1 MARKINNNDNNNAT
15 LAWANPLKL
24 KSPAERR
31 AQGRAQRTACPFGQL
46 ALVPKHGPKAGAKDG
61 PKGARDPIG
70 WLDGSNQGRVPEL
83 APLRRA
89 RMVESPFSFYRGAAG
104 LMAHD
109 LAALPH
115 SGVLTHLC
123 GDAHLANFGFF
134 ASPERALLF
143 DINDFDESLHGPF
156 DWDLRRL
163 AASFVILAR
172 EIGLRERDGR
182 DAVLNLAEAYR
193 DRMRGFATMDTL
205 DAWYYRLTSNTLLK
219 LGGKDRA
226 ELAVI
231 RKARRG
237 TVRVFAEEATRRV
250 DGKLMIRPGSRFAYE
265 DARASQREI
274 AAFRRGLVPF
284 IAQYRASLPV
294 ERRALF
300 DRYELN
306 DVAVMTPGVGSVG
319 RRCFLLLLVAD
330 GVHPLFLQC
339 KEAGASVLQAKGGTK
354 GEARPGERVVHGQ
367 RLMQAASDIFLGWGS
382 VEAVGDFY
390 VRQLR
395 DMKASYDYL
404 DFSAKDLEEY
414 AEACGYGLARA
425 HAKGGDAST
434 IRGYLG
440 TSAKFNQSLASFAAS
455 YADVNEADWN
465 ALRRSKAPGR
475 AAAKGGRG

>member
-1 MARKINNNDNNNAT
+1 MARKNNHP
-15 LAWANPLKL
+15 LASANPLK
-24 KSPAERR
+24 SASTAERR
-31 AQGRAQRTACPFGQL
+31 AQGRAQRTACPFAQL
-46 ALVPKHGPKAGAKDG
+46 ALAPKTGPKTG
-61 PKGARDPIG
+61 PKGTRDPVT
-70 WLDGSNQGRVPEL
+70 WLDTSNQGRVPEL
-83 APLRRA
+83 APVRRT

-104 LMAHD
+104 LMAND

-163 AASFVILAR
+163 ATSFVILAR
-172 EIGLRERDGR
+172 DIGLRERDGR

-219 LGGKDRA
+219 LGGKDPA

-231 RKARRG
+231 RKARRV
-237 TVRVFAEEATRRV
+237 TVRVFAEEATHKV
-250 DGKLMIRPGSRFAYE
+250 DGKLMIRPGSSFAYD
-265 DARASQREI
+265 DARASEREL
-274 AAFRRGLVPF
+274 AALRRGLGPF
-284 IAQYRASLPV
+284 MAQYRASLPV

-319 RRCFLLLLVAD
+319 RRCFVLLFVAD
-330 GVHPLFLQC
+330 GTHPLFLQC
-339 KEAGASVLQAKGGTK
+339 KQAGASVLQAAQGTK
-354 GEARPGERVVHGQ
+354 GEGRPGERVVHGQ

-382 VEAVGDFY
+382 VEGVGDFY

-395 DMKASYDYL
+395 DMKASYAYL

-440 TSAKFNQSLASFAAS
+440 TSRKFNESLATFAAG
-455 YADVNEADWN
+455 YADLNEADWN
-465 ALRRSKAPGR
+465 ALRRSKPPGG
-475 AAAKGGRG
+475 AATKGSRRLTD

>member
-1 MARKINNNDNNNAT
+1 MARKNTATTVRADPSKLANA
-15 LAWANPLKL
+15 
-24 KSPAERR
+24 AERR
-31 AQGRAQRTACPFGQL
+31 AQGRAQRAACPFGHL
-46 ALVPKHGPKAGAKDG
+46 AQAPKAG
-61 PKGARDPIG
+61 PKGARDPVG
-70 WLDGSNQGRVPEL
+70 WLATSNQGRVPEL
-83 APLRRA
+83 VPLRRA
-89 RMVESPFSFYRGAAG
+89 RMVDSPFSFYRGAAG
-104 LMAHD
+104 LMAND

-143 DINDFDESLHGPF
+143 DINDFDESLSGPF

-172 EIGLRERDGR
+172 EIGLRERDGH

-219 LGGKDRA
+219 LGGTDPG

-237 TVRVFAEEATRRV
+237 TVRVFAEKATRRV
-250 DGKLMIRPGSRFAYE
+250 DDKLLIRPGPGFAYD

-274 AAFRRGLVPF
+274 EAFRRGLEPF

-306 DVAVMTPGVGSVG
+306 DIAVMTPGVGSVG
-319 RRCFLLLLVAD
+319 RRCFLLLFVAD

-339 KEAGASVLQAKGGTK
+339 KEAGASVLQAALGTK
-354 GEARPGERVVHGQ
+354 GAARPGERVVHGQ
-367 RLMQAASDIFLGWGS
+367 RLMQAASDIFLGWGG
-382 VEAVGDFY
+382 VKGVGEFY

-395 DMKASYDYL
+395 DMKASYNYL

-440 TSAKFNQSLASFAAS
+440 TSRKFNESLAEFATR
-455 YADVNEADWN
+455 YADVNEADWE
-465 ALRRSKAPGR
+465 ALRKAKVPGR
-475 AAAKGGRG
+475 AAAKGGKR

>member
-1 MARKINNNDNNNAT
+1 MARKTNAT
-15 LAWANPLKL
+15 TSATPLK
-24 KSPAERR
+24 PPNAAERR
-31 AQGRAQRTACPFGQL
+31 AQGRAQRTACPFGHL
-46 ALVPKHGPKAGAKDG
+46 AQAPKARQKG
-61 PKGARDPIG
+61 PHGTRDPIA
-70 WLDGSNQGRVPEL
+70 WLGTSNQGRVPEL
-83 APLRRA
+83 LPLRRA
-89 RMVESPFSFYRGAAG
+89 RMVDSPFSFYRGAAG

-143 DINDFDESLHGPF
+143 DINDFDESLNGPF

-172 EIGLRERDGR
+172 EIGLRERDGH

-219 LGGKDRA
+219 LGGKDPG

-250 DGKLMIRPGSRFAYE
+250 DDKLVIRPGPSFAYE

-274 AAFRRGLVPF
+274 KAFQRGLVPF

-306 DVAVMTPGVGSVG
+306 DIAVMTPGVGSVG
-319 RRCFLLLLVAD
+319 RRCFLLLFVAD
-330 GVHPLFLQC
+330 GIHPLFLQC
-339 KEAGASVLQAKGGTK
+339 KEAGASVLQAALGTK
-354 GEARPGERVVHGQ
+354 RAARPGERVVHGQ
-367 RLMQAASDIFLGWGS
+367 RLMQAASDIFLGWGG

-395 DMKASYDYL
+395 DMKASYNYL

-440 TSAKFNQSLASFAAS
+440 TSRKFNESLASFAAR

-465 ALRRSKAPGR
+465 TLRRAKASSR
-475 AAAKGGRG
+475 VAAKAGRR

>member
-1 MARKINNNDNNNAT
+1 MLVTAKPSAKVRSQPTSA
-15 LAWANPLKL
+15 
-24 KSPAERR
+24 AERR
-31 AQGRAQRTACPFGQL
+31 ARGRAQRETCPFGHL
-46 ALVPKHGPKAGAKDG
+46 AQAPKAGAKG
-61 PKGARDPIG
+61 LRDPMA
-70 WLDGSNQGRVPEL
+70 WLDASNQGRVPEL
-83 APLRRA
+83 VPVRHA
-89 RMVESPFSFYRGAAG
+89 RMVDSPFSFYRGAAG
-104 LMAHD
+104 LMAND
-109 LAALPH
+109 LAGLAH
-115 SGVLTHLC
+115 SGVGTHLC

-143 DINDFDESLHGPF
+143 DINDFDESLSGPF

-182 DAVLNLAEAYR
+182 DAVMNLAEAYR

-219 LGGKDRA
+219 LGGKDAA

-237 TVRVFAEEATRRV
+237 TVRVFAEEATKRV
-250 DGKLMIRPGSRFAYE
+250 HDKLVIRPGPSFAYD
-265 DARASQREI
+265 DANAGQREI
-274 AAFRRGLVPF
+274 KAFRRGLQPF
-284 IAQYRASLPV
+284 LVQYRASLPA

-330 GVHPLFLQC
+330 SIHPLFLQC
-339 KEAGASVLQAKGGTK
+339 KEGSASVLQAALGMKGA
-354 GEARPGERVVHGQ
+354 ARPGERIVHGQ
-367 RLMQAASDIFLGWGS
+367 RLMQAASDIFLGWGA
-382 VEAVGDFY
+382 VERVGEFY

-395 DMKASYDYL
+395 DMKASYNYL
-404 DFSAKDLEEY
+404 DFSAKDLAEY

-425 HAKGGDAST
+425 HAKGGGAST

-440 TSAKFNQSLASFAAS
+440 ASRKFNESLASFAAR

-465 ALRRSKAPGR
+465 ALKKAVASGRMAATAARR
-475 AAAKGGRG
+475 

>member
-1 MARKINNNDNNNAT
+1 MARKNIPTMAPSA
-15 LAWANPLKL
+15 LPSRPAGI
-24 KSPAERR
+24 AERR

-46 ALVPKHGPKAGAKDG
+46 VQAPKAGQ
-61 PKGARDPIG
+61 KGGRGTRDPIG
-70 WLDGSNQGRVPEL
+70 WLEASNQGRVPEL
-83 APLRRA
+83 LALRRA
-89 RMVESPFSFYRGAAG
+89 RMVDSPFSFYRGAAG
-104 LMAHD
+104 LMAND

-115 SGVLTHLC
+115 SGVFAQLC

-143 DINDFDESLHGPF
+143 DINDFDESLGGPF

-172 EIGLRERDGR
+172 EIGLRERDAH

-205 DAWYYRLTSNTLLK
+205 DAWYYRLTSDTLLK
-219 LGGKDRA
+219 LGAKDRA
-226 ELAVI
+226 ELTVI

-237 TVRVFAEEATRRV
+237 TVRVFAEKATQRI
-250 DGKLMIRPGSRFAYE
+250 DGKLLIRPGPGFAYE
-265 DARASQREI
+265 DASAGQREI
-274 AAFRRGLVPF
+274 AAFRRGLEPF
-284 IAQYRASLPV
+284 IAHYRASLPV

-306 DVAVMTPGVGSVG
+306 DIAVMTPGVGSVG
-319 RRCFLLLLVAD
+319 RRCFVLLFVAD
-330 GVHPLFLQC
+330 GIHPLFLQC
-339 KEAGASVLQAKGGTK
+339 KEASESVLQAALGIKGA
-354 GEARPGERVVHGQ
+354 ARPGERVVHGQ

-395 DMKASYDYL
+395 DMKGAYHYL
-404 DFSAKDLEEY
+404 DFNARDLEEY

-440 TSAKFNQSLASFAAS
+440 TSRKFNESLAGFAAR

-465 ALRRSKAPGR
+465 ALKKAVTSGRTAGGTGRR
-475 AAAKGGRG
+475 

>member
-1 MARKINNNDNNNAT
+1 MARKNPPPRAP
-15 LAWANPLKL
+15 LALASPLP
-24 KSPAERR
+24 SPAERR
-31 AQGRAQRTACPFGQL
+31 ALGRARREACPFGHLGQS
-46 ALVPKHGPKAGAKDG
+46 PEPGPKAG
-61 PKGARDPIG
+61 RDPVA
-70 WLDGSNQGRVPEL
+70 WLDGSNRGRVPEL
-83 APLRRA
+83 APLRRE
-89 RMVESPFSFYRGAAG
+89 RMLAGPFSFYRGAAG
-104 LMAHD
+104 LMADD

-115 SGVLTHLC
+115 SGVVTHLC

-143 DINDFDESLHGPF
+143 DINDFDESLRGPF

-172 EIGLRERDGR
+172 EIGLRERDGQ
-182 DAVLNLAEAYR
+182 DAVQNLAEAYR

-205 DAWYYRLTSNTLLK
+205 DAWYYRLTSDTLLK
-219 LGGKDRA
+219 LGGKDDA

-237 TVRVFAEEATRRV
+237 TVRVFADEATRRV
-250 DGKLMIRPGSRFAYE
+250 DGKLMIRPGPAFAYE
-265 DARASQREI
+265 DARAAGRELR
-274 AAFRRGLVPF
+274 AFRAGLVPF
-284 IAQYRASLPV
+284 MAQYRASLPV
-294 ERRALF
+294 ERRSLF
-300 DRYELN
+300 DRYTLH

-330 GVHPLFLQC
+330 GIHPLFLQC
-339 KEAGASVLQAKGGTK
+339 KEAGASVLEAALQAKAA
-354 GEARPGERVVHGQ
+354 ARPGERVVHGQ
-367 RLMQAASDIFLGWGS
+367 RLMQAASDIFLGWAS

-395 DMKASYDYL
+395 DMKGAYDHAE
-404 DFSAKDLEEY
+404 FNAKDLEEY

-440 TSAKFNQSLASFAAS
+440 TSSKFNESLARFAAR

-465 ALRRSKAPGR
+465 ALKRAKAPATAR
-475 AAAKGGRG
+475 QSKSPQPVARRR